1 MIRNYHI
8 WAGVCRNASRIRG
21 FDVDDW
27 DWRNNM
33 IPTVVIDVDL
43 ASWALPFA
51 VHAGG
56 PLLGK
61 PGFHFR
67 IGPVN
72 IGWSRL

>member
-1 MIRNYHI
+1 MLRCALGDHHS
-8 WAGVCRNASRIRG
+8 AADSCSL
-21 FDVDDW
+21 F
-27 DWRNNM
+27 
-33 IPTVVIDVDL
+33 PTVVVDVEL
-43 ASWALPFA
+43 ASWALPLA

-61 PGFHFR
+61 PGFHLR